1 MPRGSVVLYLGSTFH
16 GGGANRS
23 DRVRIGIN
31 VDYVLG
37 WLRQEENQYLS
48 YTLDE
53 VRGFPERVQ
62 RLVGY
67 EVGAYALGYID
78 GGRSPME
85 LLDPT
90 RSGATQSFEPG

>member
-1 MPRGSVVLYLGSTFH
+1 MYLGSTFH
-16 GGGANRS
+16 GGGANVS
-23 DRVRIGIN
+23 DETRYGIN

-53 VRGFPERVQ
+53 VRHLPERIQ
-62 RLVGY
+62 RLLGY

-85 LLDPT
+85 LLDPA
-90 RSGATQSFEPG
+90 RSRHSQSFEPG